1 MCVLTYSYINVCVP
15 TYSAAA
21 ASKNS
26 FCIFYEK
33 STPPE
38 KKSFCIPTHTR
49 TYVLIYKGILTC
61 VYLRVRTY
69 VCTYVLIYKS
79 IPTCAYLHVRTY
91 VLINKSIPTCAYL
104 HVRTYVLINK
114 CAYLRTYVSLYS
126 LHILWLILSEFLQIF
141 YKLTILIF
149 F

>member
-1 MCVLTYSYINVCVP
+1 VCVP

-91 VLINKSIPTCAYL
+91 VLINK
-104 HVRTYVLINK
+104 

-141 YKLTILIF
+141 YKLIF
-149 F
+149 IN